1 MPLKVNGATIPYSLV
16 VPIAVFTAW
25 LGGLSYQVN
34 ANAEELDKKA
44 DTSERLAK
52 IEVVQEY
59 TKKEVKEIKEE
70 QKEQGKILDKILEAV
85 KK

>member
-34 ANAEELDKKA
+34 ANAEDLEKKA
-44 DTSERLAK
+44 DTLYAGLA
-52 IEVVQEY
+52 
-59 TKKEVKEIKEE
+59 
-70 QKEQGKILDKILEAV
+70 QKAV
-85 KK
+85 IATSA

>member
-1 MPLKVNGATIPYSLV
+1 MPLKVNGATIPYSLLIPV
-16 VPIAVFTAW
+16 AIFIAW

-70 QKEQGKILDKILEAV
+70 QMEQGKKIDEILEAV